1 MMMDEAET
9 SMIEDTPSSITG
21 QSPSA
26 DQSDAA
32 TPTIQID
39 IENTA
44 PDLWSD
50 NHDWLS
56 LIKRSIMNVMQAEKI
71 DCPNGEISIVLTND
85 NNMRTL
91 NLEHRGKDKS
101 TNVLSFP
108 GLSDDQL
115 DAIID
120 GQIDTKFPYMFGDI
134 VLAFETIETEAVE
147 QKKSFEA
154 HLCHLIVHGFLH
166 LLGYDH
172 IEDDE
177 AEAMEER
184 ERTILANMNIAD
196 PYAYETVL
204 EQ

>member
-1 MMMDEAET
+1 
-9 SMIEDTPSSITG
+9 MIEDTPSSITG
-21 QSPSA
+21 QSTSA

-44 PDLWSD
+44 PDFWSD
-50 NHDWLS
+50 DHAWLS
-56 LIKRSIMNVMQAEKI
+56 LFEKTILNVMRAEKI
-71 DCPNGEISIVLTND
+71 DSPNGEVSIVLTND
-85 NNMRTL
+85 DNMRAL

-115 DAIID
+115 DAVID
-120 GQIDTKFPYMFGDI
+120 GHMDTEFPYMFGDI
-134 VLAFETIETEAVE
+134 VLAFETVQAEAVE

-177 AEAMEER
+177 AEAMEAR